1 MNLSLTS
8 SISSSSS
15 SASSSSTGSWLSGIV
30 LGLSNGFASAKMPSK
45 TVSVGRAGG
54 DFSGPVVRKNQF
66 RESLFK
72 YGPKPIQVYFVLS
85 VRLDSLQDS
94 IFAFR
99 YGSGIVE
106 NLKLVYLKLQQEQL
120 WLAYLI
126 YLEPLAIALD
136 QAKWSLVQL
145 LMSSSHTGFGTSSLR
160 QVTYVSLL
168 HLIGHH
174 LCFLVSDFN
183 GAALN

>member
-72 YGPKPIQVYFVLS
+72 YGPKPIQILGASCNCPGSSKMVTCSTTHVLFAYWIWN
-85 VRLDSLQDS
+85 LQLATDSLMMRGRGKRGYFNKKNPKHDPIPELNGIQALS
-94 IFAFR
+94 LIF
-99 YGSGIVE
+99 GNGCW
-106 NLKLVYLKLQQEQL
+106 LKKLL
-120 WLAYLI
+120 
-126 YLEPLAIALD
+126 
-136 QAKWSLVQL
+136 
-145 LMSSSHTGFGTSSLR
+145 
-160 QVTYVSLL
+160 
-168 HLIGHH
+168 
-174 LCFLVSDFN
+174 
-183 GAALN
+183 

>member
-72 YGPKPIQVYFVLS
+72 YGPKPIQILGASCNCPGSSKMVTCSTTHVLFAYWIWN
-85 VRLDSLQDS
+85 LQLATADWS
-94 IFAFR
+94 SFMF
-99 YGSGIVE
+99 SG
-106 NLKLVYLKLQQEQL
+106 
-120 WLAYLI
+120 
-126 YLEPLAIALD
+126 
-136 QAKWSLVQL
+136 
-145 LMSSSHTGFGTSSLR
+145 F
-160 QVTYVSLL
+160 
-168 HLIGHH
+168 
-174 LCFLVSDFN
+174 
-183 GAALN
+183 